1 MNIME
6 AQFFR
11 EPAAAGTRLPVVE
24 WSEGPSL
31 SVKIRTRSFSSIGAS
46 PAGTNNYGARNFD
59 FFKYRALGGLVR
71 FRRMRWRGHLAG

>member
-11 EPAAAGTRLPVVE
+11 GAAGTRLPVVE

-31 SVKIRTRSFSSIGAS
+31 SVKIRTRSFSSVGAS
-46 PAGTNNYGARNFD
+46 QPETNTYGGRNFN
-59 FFKYRALGGLVR
+59 FFKYRTLGGLVR
-71 FRRMRWRGHLAG
+71 FRRMRWHGQMAG